1 MSKKLEVKLNRAGV
15 AELLKSAEV
24 QNMLQ
29 HYAGTVQEAAGAEYE
44 TTVTH
49 GKNRC
54 WATIS
59 PSTPKAYYS
68 NLKHNTL
75 LKALGGVKG

>member
-1 MSKKLEVKLNRAGV
+1 MSKKLEVKLNRTEV
-15 AELLKSAEV
+15 AELLKSVEM

-29 HYAGTVQEAAGAEYE
+29 DCASAVQEAAGSEYE

-59 PSTPKAYYS
+59 PSTPHAYYS